1 MATYKDILYK
11 MEDNETWTEWA
22 KRVPDNDEDKLDYI
36 GETIYDI
43 CIWDGKDKAYKITEM
58 MIELGLEQLI
68 PLLENED
75 LLNEKIE
82 EIYNKVLCQKE
93 SLKDDEEEDGEKGEE
108 KEDEKEDV
116 WPMKTTITVAEMM
129 KALSVLPPDAKLV
142 ITEHGFYSQS
152 EFAGIMLPKPYKVG
166 DMSSDRLKGCI
177 KPNDMPN
184 GTQVYRIG
192 HSDQN
197 Y

>member
-11 MEDNETWTEWA
+11 MEDNETWTEWT

-82 EIYNKVLCQKE
+82 EVYYKVLCQKE
-93 SLKDDEEEDGEKGEE
+93 SLEESLEEDVE
-108 KEDEKEDV
+108 EDEEDV

-142 ITEHGFYSQS
+142 ITEYGFYSHS
-152 EFAGIMLPKPYKVG
+152 EFAGIMLPKPYTVG
-166 DMSSDRLKGCI
+166 EMSSDRIKGCI
-177 KPNDMPN
+177 KPNDMPD

>member
-36 GETIYDI
+36 AETIYDI

-82 EIYNKVLCQKE
+82 EVYYKVLCQKE
-93 SLKDDEEEDGEKGEE
+93 TVVEDDKEYD
-108 KEDEKEDV
+108 KEDDKEDV

-142 ITEHGFYSQS
+142 ITEDGFYSHS

-166 DMSSDRLKGCI
+166 EMSSDRLKGCI
-177 KPNDMPN
+177 KPNDMPD

>member
-36 GETIYDI
+36 AETIYDI

-82 EIYNKVLCQKE
+82 EVYYKVLCQKE
-93 SLKDDEEEDGEKGEE
+93 TVAEDDKEYD
-108 KEDEKEDV
+108 KEDDKEDV

-142 ITEHGFYSQS
+142 ITEDGFYSHS

-166 DMSSDRLKGCI
+166 EMSSDRLKGCI
-177 KPNDMPN
+177 KPNDMPD